1 MAKAGMPASARG
13 RVDTG
18 PWWDPFRLLW
28 RLFTSVRFAF
38 GLTGGLALAGLLGTL
53 IPQVPIPMRGNDV
66 AVQAWVDFQ
75 QGKFGLFTG
84 AMDRLGLFSVF
95 TSWWFRSSMGVL
107 VVSVAVCTANRLP
120 PTLRNVFRPR
130 ERVPE
135 QYFERARSRLH
146 AAEPLDADRL
156 ARALRR
162 RRYAV
167 RQSDEGGITYL
178 FADRF
183 PWAGLAT
190 FASHLGLILI
200 LAGVAVSLLLAREA
214 PLLIPEGTAK
224 TYGELA
230 DPDFMLVQVLDTV
243 EGRDPQGNIIDYH
256 TDLAIYRH
264 GQELCRGRSTVNTP
278 LSCEGFRFHQSLF
291 SASAAQLLV
300 QDAASGRTLYDE
312 TLWLGDIVPLP
323 NVRVRDAVTREV
335 LYDDFLPLT
344 DTLEGSQLG
353 VLTLPQRGLTL
364 LAGVRPDDASGKTWT
379 LLVFQIGAAVSTGAG
394 VPVQARV
401 PEGGVVAAGGLEFEF
416 AALGGALA
424 TVLTDLPGAQS
435 ALFQMPQDRE
445 GRSYVSLAGVGDAP
459 FLLTEGR
466 SEVVD
471 GRRYTFEGQRDIA
484 GITVKRDPGSK
495 IIWIAGSLMLLG
507 LLGTFYLPRRRLWV
521 RIRPDGTAFA
531 GIAERTVNF
540 RREMARIARDAGG
553 SLPPEEGEEED

>member
-1 MAKAGMPASARG
+1 MAKAGTSASARG
-13 RVDTG
+13 RVDTDL
-18 PWWDPFRLLW
+18 WWDPFRLLW
-28 RLFTSVRFAF
+28 QLFTSVRFAF
-38 GLTGGLALAGLLGTL
+38 ALTGGLALAGLFGTL

-66 AVQAWVDFQ
+66 AVQAWVEFQ
-75 QGKFGLFTG
+75 QGKFGMFTG

-95 TSWWFRSSMGVL
+95 TSWWFRAAMGVL
-107 VVSVAVCTANRLP
+107 VVSVTVCTANRLP

-135 QYFERARSRLH
+135 NYFERARSRTH

-167 RQSDEGGITYL
+167 RQSGEDGATYL

-190 FASHLGLILI
+190 FVSHLGLILI
-200 LAGVAVSLLLAREA
+200 LAGVVVSLLLTSEA
-214 PLLIPEGTAK
+214 QLLIPEGTAK
-224 TYGELA
+224 VYGKLD
-230 DPDFMLVQVLDTV
+230 DPNFMLVQVLDTV

-256 TDLAIYRH
+256 TDLAVFRN

-278 LSCEGFRFHQSLF
+278 LTCEGFRFHQSMF
-291 SASAAQLLV
+291 SPNAARLLV
-300 QDAASGRTLYDE
+300 KDAATGRTLYDE
-312 TLWLGDIVPLP
+312 TLVLGDMLPLP
-323 NVRVRDAVTREV
+323 NVRVRDAVTGEV

-344 DTLEGSQLG
+344 DTLEGGQLG
-353 VLTLPQRGLTL
+353 VLTLPQRDLTL
-364 LAGVRPDDASGKTWT
+364 LAGVKPDDASGKSWT
-379 LLVFQIGAAVSTGAG
+379 LLVFQIGAAASAGA
-394 VPVQARV
+394 PVQARI
-401 PEGGVVAAGGLEFEF
+401 PEGGVVTAGGLEFEF

-424 TVLTDLPGAQS
+424 TVLTDLPGARS
-435 ALFQMPQDRE
+435 ALVQMPRDRA
-445 GRSYVSLAGVGDAP
+445 GRPYVLLAGAGDAP
-459 FLLTEGR
+459 VLLTEGH
-466 SEVVD
+466 SQLID

-495 IIWIAGSLMLLG
+495 IIWIAGGLMLLG

-531 GIAERTVNF
+531 GIAEPTVDF
-540 RREMARIARDAGG
+540 RREMARIARDTGG
-553 SLPPEEGEEED
+553 SLPPDEGEEED